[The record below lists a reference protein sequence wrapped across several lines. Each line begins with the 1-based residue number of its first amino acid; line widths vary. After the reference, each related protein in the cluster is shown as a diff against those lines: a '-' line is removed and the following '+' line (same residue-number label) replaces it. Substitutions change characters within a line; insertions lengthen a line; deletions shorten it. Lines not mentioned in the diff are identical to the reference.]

1 MSKFAV
7 AVLFSALAFNA
18 QATVINFNNLAG
30 TAVAGN
36 NGISSSTGY
45 LLTQFTNTSA
55 VVSGFSFAGNGVYY
69 GNRYEYLI
77 QSGYGN
83 NGKDNGTTAYNGTD
97 FLMGYGGITMSS
109 QDSKPFSVSSIDLV
123 GWENVLATATF
134 IGTRADNTTIS
145 YTVNLDAAQ
154 NQNKQSGNDFV
165 KYALNGFTGLTSL
178 SITGYDANHSSNL
191 YYLAADNINVNAV
204 PEPGS
209 LAILGLGLGAL
220 ALTRRRKQS

>member
-30 TAVAGN
+30 TAVTGN
-36 NGISSSTGY
+36 SSTNTSASNH
-45 LLTQFTNTSA
+45 LTQFYNTSA
-55 VVSGFSFAGNGVYY
+55 VVNGFSFAGYGDYY
-69 GNRYEYLI
+69 GNRNEFII

-83 NGKDNGTTAYNGTD
+83 NGADSGYTAYNGTD
-97 FLMGYGGITMSS
+97 FLMGLGGFTMRS
-109 QDSKPFSVSSIDLV
+109 QDTKPFSVSSIDLV
-123 GWENVLATATF
+123 GWQNGATTATF
-134 IGTRADNTTIS
+134 LGTRADNTTIS
-145 YTVNLDAAQ
+145 YTVNLDTTPI
-154 NQNKQSGNDFV
+154 QNKQSGNDFV

-178 SITGYDANHSSNL
+178 SITGYDPNRPSSY